1 MKPYEGDM
9 RYLINT
15 YIQADSA
22 QEIGNLS
29 HLSLT
34 EAIIQVGIRDAIA
47 QKLNQKG
54 KLSKRAIAETIIN
67 NVRKTIVRKQLTDP
81 KFYEEMSQL
90 LHDLIQRKR
99 DDVEAYERFLE
110 QAEELIQKMHQKPKD
125 NDVPTLLK
133 GNPEAIILFNNLAN
147 IPRSTFQCPED
158 SQAKAELALQLDQ
171 AVRQNA
177 PSGWKGDPVREK
189 QVLNAIFSDNVSR
202 SRSDPSYI

>member
-1 MKPYEGDM
+1 MTARLIRAYANIAGHLQEAGYTHQEIEALQREVQFYADTREAIKKYAGEELDMKPYEGDM

-110 QAEELIQKMHQKPKD
+110 
-125 NDVPTLLK
+125 
-133 GNPEAIILFNNLAN
+133 
-147 IPRSTFQCPED
+147 
-158 SQAKAELALQLDQ
+158 
-171 AVRQNA
+171 
-177 PSGWKGDPVREK
+177 
-189 QVLNAIFSDNVSR
+189 
-202 SRSDPSYI
+202 